1 MKIKQKTRNIV
12 MTALLSVALLG
23 CVVAVIWK
31 LIPEGKKFP
40 AFSYD
45 YSTLMKEFGDGITI
59 DGKLDETLWE
69 NQRMFEADIKNTNVT
84 YQMTS
89 YYGKSGV
96 YFAFDIQDDAVYYD
110 EGRAIYANS
119 GVEFCVG
126 NPDNTDIVYEIDLNA
141 GGNAM
146 LRKYNGKRYNDW
158 FKDLN
163 SAVWVNGEINT
174 SECKGY
180 TAELYLPYS
189 LFNEENQDIP
199 IDDLVVNPGIVRA
212 SSADPLSTDR
222 LWYSIGFEERGIDW
236 MPASPNWYH
245 FDKGG
250 IVARD
255 VEFEE
260 NKGGGFDGK
269 KIAFENEIYK
279 FAILPDKNYRY
290 ADVTVEGSSVVDN
303 VLFRDGVVYG
313 RKTIEEAKG
322 DTPVVVSAKWVPLS
336 NTKYTI
342 SGTVATE
349 EGNIP
354 TDAKLYAVYNGY
366 VEKIK
371 IEKDG
376 SYSAT
381 LPEGDYTLYCECNGY
396 MREKKAVSLYQDSTA
411 ALVLRKVFL
420 SDEKNAWD
428 LLDLGSGTVI
438 CTKSSWSVSAWH
450 NTLKGNYLYTA
461 SDVILPM
468 KDGIDRRVGYSF
480 RDGDKTLTVCLVAE
494 NEKNQDRYSVQVI
507 YFDGTKSHWLKSV
520 DTLSKDVAS
529 LAEGKGVPFGVL
541 YDNGKLTVWVNHSR
555 VMYEYDVTTN
565 TKWTGWK
572 ADTKLIPGITGYS
585 AKDAELNNLRFNTTG
600 YDGPVSMLDKW
611 VLSGADAYDISNIEK
626 GVIVYTANAPS
637 SATESDL
644 MLNFTA
650 NAKDDIYVETV
661 VKKGKDF
668 NMADLRMG
676 FDFAGLKLTLKSS
689 EKSGL
694 ELQIT
699 NWKFWDA
706 NYRLNEAQ
714 KEAFEK
720 DGIRIGAARIDGV
733 FYMYIQDG
741 NGMDR
746 VITKEYPTL
755 ANAVIHPSIATWGGA
770 NDAVYSGF
778 VCRVG
783 DNVEP
788 AAPTVPYPVI
798 NGLKYYDVSD
808 FSEGKVAYIYTGSGS
823 KTSKTLEINAP
834 VGADDDV
841 YVETVLKKGKKF
853 DMSDLRLGF
862 MLGKLN
868 MTLISNQKSGV
879 QLQVTDWKFYESY
892 KLNDAQV
899 EAFEGAG
906 LRVGAA
912 RINGVYYMYVQDGN
926 GMDRVLTKT
935 VADYAKASFN
945 IKLATWETAQGAIY
959 SGLNWKIGKDV
970 EPAAPTVPYP
980 VLNGMKYYDVSDF
993 SNGNVTYIYTGS
1005 GDKAL
1010 ELNTPVGA
1018 KDDVY
1023 VEAVLKKG
1031 ENFNMS
1037 DLRYGFRFGSL
1048 NLDVVSSTKYG
1059 LQLQMTNWKE
1069 KAYYDFTN
1077 AQKEAFE
1084 GKGLKVGAARVD
1096 GKFRM
1101 YIENGNG
1108 MDCVLEK
1115 EYEAYANASFNI
1127 KLATWDSAK
1136 GAVYSGIDWKVG
1148 ENVEPKPSTQV
1159 ISGEEN
1165 YDITYIQNG
1174 TVTYTGS
1181 GEQVL
1186 ELNAAVGAN
1195 DDVYVEA
1202 VLKKGEDFNMSNLRL
1217 GFRFSNLNLDVVSS
1231 TKYGLQLQMTN
1242 WKEKAY
1248 YDFTEEQKQAFEG
1261 NGLKI
1266 GAARLQG
1273 KFYMFIENGNSME
1286 CVLEK
1291 EYATYAKSSFNVKL
1305 VTWTEAKG
1313 AVYSNLNWEIGGNTK
1328 TESEKN
1334 DSSKFNTTAQQTK
1347 WVESGNSGKTTVFI
1361 GDSFFDEKLFFNTFG
1376 TLYQGKDALCMG
1388 VASTTTYDW
1397 KNYANGW
1404 LGDVQPKNLVVNI
1417 GTNNI
1422 YDDKDLTM
1430 ETVMALQ
1437 DMFAVLKNKM
1447 PNTTFYWFS
1456 ISQRRDTAYADRVT
1470 SVNAI
1475 MQAWCNENDV
1485 VYVETPLV
1493 DPATQ
1498 TSDGLHPSTAC
1509 YEQYKLALEN
1519 AGCVIDAK
1527 TASSIPV
1534 LSGTAYYEIK
1544 DRNATYTYT
1553 GSGDKALELDAA
1565 VGANDDVYVEA
1576 ILKKG
1581 KNFNMSDLRY
1591 GFRFASLNLNVVSST
1606 KYGLQLQMCAWDK
1619 RYPSYNFTAAQKT
1632 AFEGDGLRIGAA
1644 RIDGK
1649 FYMYIENGNGMDCV
1663 LEEEYSNYANSAF
1676 NIKLATWPN
1685 AQGAVYSG
1693 LKWEI
1698 GNNVKV
1704 PGPNI
1709 PVKSGTE
1716 YYSIQDGVI
1725 TYNYNG
1731 NKEKPLKLNASVAAD
1746 KDVYVEAVLKKGD
1759 NFNISNLR
1767 YGFYLGGV
1775 HMDMVSQTNSGLRL
1789 EIIAWGKGSGS
1800 YNLTEAQIAAYE
1812 GAGLRVGAAR
1822 IDGKFYMYI
1831 ENGNGMDQVVVKE
1844 YPDYANSEFDITLY
1858 TWPEAQGA
1866 VYRGLKWKIG
1876 ENVAP

>member
-1 MKIKQKTRNIV
+1 MKMKRKTRNIV

-40 AFSYD
+40 AFAYD
-45 YSTLMKEFGDGITI
+45 YSTPMKESGDGITI

-69 NQRMFEADIKNTNVT
+69 DQRMFEADIKDTTVT

-126 NPDNTDIVYEIDLNA
+126 SPDNTDIVYEIDLNA

-212 SSADPLSTDR
+212 SSADPMSTDR

-396 MREKKAVSLYQDSTA
+396 MREKKAVSLYQNSTA

-428 LLDLGSGTVI
+428 LLDLGSGTVV

-507 YFDGTKSHWLKSV
+507 YFDGTKSHWIKSV
-520 DTLSKDVAS
+520 DTLSKDVVS
-529 LAEGKGVPFGVL
+529 LADGKGVPFAVL

-555 VMYEYDVTTN
+555 VLYEYDATTS

-572 ADTKLIPGITGYS
+572 TDTKLVPGITGYS
-585 AKDAELNNLRFNTTG
+585 AKDAQLNNLRFNTTG

-611 VLSGADAYDISNIEK
+611 ILSGADAYDISNIEK

-661 VKKGKDF
+661 VKKGKNF

-714 KEAFEK
+714 IEAFEK
-720 DGIRIGAARIDGV
+720 DGIRFGAARIDGV

-770 NDAVYSGF
+770 NDAVYSNF

-783 DNVEP
+783 N
-788 AAPTVPYPVI
+788 
-798 NGLKYYDVSD
+798 N
-808 FSEGKVAYIYTGSGS
+808 
-823 KTSKTLEINAP
+823 
-834 VGADDDV
+834 
-841 YVETVLKKGKKF
+841 
-853 DMSDLRLGF
+853 
-862 MLGKLN
+862 
-868 MTLISNQKSGV
+868 
-879 QLQVTDWKFYESY
+879 
-892 KLNDAQV
+892 
-899 EAFEGAG
+899 
-906 LRVGAA
+906 
-912 RINGVYYMYVQDGN
+912 
-926 GMDRVLTKT
+926 
-935 VADYAKASFN
+935 
-945 IKLATWETAQGAIY
+945 
-959 SGLNWKIGKDV
+959 V

-980 VLNGMKYYDVSDF
+980 VLNGIHYYDVSDLSNGNVTYTYTGSGSKTLEF
-993 SNGNVTYIYTGS
+993 NAAVGAEDDVYAETILKKGENFDMTDLRLGFAFGKVNLTLLSNTKSGVELQMTDWKFYQAYKLNDVQLEAFEGEGLKVGAARINGIYYMYVQNGDGMDRVVTKEAADYAKESFNIKLATWENAQGAVYSGLNWKIGEDVEPDAPTTPYPVLNGIHYYDVSDLSNGNVTYIYTGS

-1010 ELNTPVGA
+1010 ELNAPVGA
-1018 KDDVY
+1018 QDDVY
-1023 VEAVLKKG
+1023 VEAVLKKV

-1037 DLRYGFRFGSL
+1037 DLRLGFRFGSL
-1048 NLDVVSSTKYG
+1048 NLDVVSNTKNG
-1059 LQLQMTNWKE
+1059 VQLQVTNWKE
-1069 KAYYDFTN
+1069 LAYYNFTN

-1115 EYEAYANASFNI
+1115 EYNAYANSPFNI

-1136 GAVYSGIDWKVG
+1136 GAVYSGINWKVG
-1148 ENVEPKPSTQV
+1148 ESVEPKPSTLV
-1159 ISGEEN
+1159 LSGEEN
-1165 YDITYIQNG
+1165 YDITNIKNG

-1195 DDVYVEA
+1195 DDVYVET

-1217 GFRFSNLNLDVVSS
+1217 GFRFSNLNLDLVSS
-1231 TKYGLQLQMTN
+1231 TKNGLQLQMTN
-1242 WKEKAY
+1242 WKEHVY

-1266 GAARLQG
+1266 GAARFHG
-1273 KFYMFIENGNSME
+1273 KFYMFIENGNGME

-1347 WVESGNSGKTTVFI
+1347 WVDSGNAGKTTVFI
-1361 GDSFFDEKLFFNTFG
+1361 GDSFFDEELFFNTFG

-1388 VASTTTYDW
+1388 IGSTTTYDW
-1397 KNYANGW
+1397 RNYANGW
-1404 LGDVQPKNLVVNI
+1404 LGDIQPKNLVVNI

-1422 YDDKDLTM
+1422 YDDKDLTV

-1447 PNTTFYWFS
+1447 PNTTFYWFG

-1475 MQAWCNENDV
+1475 MKAWCKENNI

-1493 DPATQ
+1493 DPTTQ

-1519 AGCVIDAK
+1519 AGCVIDVK

-1534 LSGTAYYEIK
+1534 ISGSAYYEIK
-1544 DRNATYTYT
+1544 DRNVTYTYT

-1576 ILKKG
+1576 VLKKG
-1581 KNFNMSDLRY
+1581 ENFNMSDLRY

-1606 KYGLQLQMCAWDK
+1606 KSGLQLQMTAWDGQYPAYDFAAAQK
-1619 RYPSYNFTAAQKT
+1619 TAFEGDGLRIGAARIDGKFYMYIENGNSMDCVLEKEYSKYANSAFNIKLATWQNAQGAVYSDLKWKIGENVAPVASIPVVSGTEYYSVKDGVVTYTYTGSGDKALELDAAVGASDDVYVEAVLKKGNDFNMSDLRYGFRFASLNLNVVSNNTKGLQLQMTAWDGQYPAYNFTAAQKT

-1649 FYMYIENGNGMDCV
+1649 FYMYIENGNSMDCV
-1663 LEEEYSNYANSAF
+1663 LEKEYSKYANSAF
-1676 NIKLATWPN
+1676 NIKLATWNSAPE
-1685 AQGAVYSG
+1685 AVYSG
-1693 LKWEI
+1693 LKW
-1698 GNNVKV
+1698 
-1704 PGPNI
+1704 
-1709 PVKSGTE
+1709 
-1716 YYSIQDGVI
+1716 
-1725 TYNYNG
+1725 
-1731 NKEKPLKLNASVAAD
+1731 
-1746 KDVYVEAVLKKGD
+1746 
-1759 NFNISNLR
+1759 R
-1767 YGFYLGGV
+1767 
-1775 HMDMVSQTNSGLRL
+1775 
-1789 EIIAWGKGSGS
+1789 
-1800 YNLTEAQIAAYE
+1800 
-1812 GAGLRVGAAR
+1812 
-1822 IDGKFYMYI
+1822 
-1831 ENGNGMDQVVVKE
+1831 
-1844 YPDYANSEFDITLY
+1844 
-1858 TWPEAQGA
+1858 
-1866 VYRGLKWKIG
+1866 IG